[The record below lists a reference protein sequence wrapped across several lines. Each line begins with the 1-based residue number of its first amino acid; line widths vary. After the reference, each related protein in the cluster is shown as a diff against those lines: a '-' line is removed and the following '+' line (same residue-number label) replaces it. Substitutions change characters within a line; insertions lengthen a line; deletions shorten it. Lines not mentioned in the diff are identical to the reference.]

1 MQETLLYRL
10 TRKEKEKKSSLTTS
24 ALYNITIYLNIS
36 LVAVKSPVKRPL
48 ENSKPLQY
56 TQKQPIKQQEH
67 I

>member
-10 TRKEKEKKSSLTTS
+10 TRKEKEKEKEKKSSLTTS

-48 ENSKPLQY
+48 ENS
-56 TQKQPIKQQEH
+56 
-67 I
+67 